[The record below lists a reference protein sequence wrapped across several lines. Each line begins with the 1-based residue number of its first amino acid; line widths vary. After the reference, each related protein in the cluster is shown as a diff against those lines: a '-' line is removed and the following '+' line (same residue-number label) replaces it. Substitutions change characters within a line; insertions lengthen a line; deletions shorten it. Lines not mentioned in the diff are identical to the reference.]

1 MANEKTHTDDVKKL
15 AELIKDINM
24 AMLTTVDKD
33 GSLRSRPM
41 SVQEAEFD
49 GNLWFFTQDN
59 SPKAGEIQQEHQVNV
74 SFAKPEDNRYVSI
87 SGRATISHDKAKM
100 KELWNP
106 AYKAWFPEGL
116 DDPNICLLKVKVAKA
131 EYWDSP
137 GSAVIHLIGFV
148 KALVTGEEFEPGENE
163 KINL

>member
-1 MANEKTHTDDVKKL
+1 MTNKKTHSDDVKKL
-15 AELIKDINM
+15 AELIQDINM

-41 SVQEAEFD
+41 SVQEKEFD

-59 SPKAGEIQQEHQVNV
+59 SPKADEIQREHEVNL
-74 SFAKPEDNRYVSI
+74 SFSKPEDNRYVSV
-87 SGRATISHDKAKM
+87 SGRATISHDKNLM

-116 DDPNICLLKVKVAKA
+116 DDPNICLLKVRVTKA

-137 GSAVIHLIGFV
+137 GNAVIHLIGFV
-148 KALVTGEEFEPGENE
+148 KALATGEEYEPGENE
-163 KINL
+163 KIDL

>member
-1 MANEKTHTDDVKKL
+1 MTNKKTHSDDVKKL
-15 AELIKDINM
+15 AELIQDINM

-41 SVQEAEFD
+41 SVQEKEFD

-59 SPKAGEIQQEHQVNV
+59 SPKADEIQREHEVNL
-74 SFAKPEDNRYVSI
+74 SFSKPEDNRYVSV
-87 SGRATISHDKAKM
+87 SGRATISHDKNLM
-100 KELWNP
+100 KELWNL

-116 DDPNICLLKVKVAKA
+116 DDPNICLLKVRVTKA

-137 GSAVIHLIGFV
+137 GNAVIHLIGFV
-148 KALVTGEEFEPGENE
+148 KALATGEEYEPGENE
-163 KINL
+163 KIDL